1 MSKPHDYDT
10 IITRL
15 TRIIQKLQA
24 GETLRVPQLA
34 EEFGVSRKTIQRD
47 LHERLAS
54 YPIVADGLGWKLL
67 DEQVNKPS
75 QSEKM
80 VLETLR
86 QLAHNIGGI
95 FASQANRLLNQLD
108 NTEHH
113 AFSTHLYIQDPTPIL
128 ATMQTCES
136 AIEKQYEIRFL
147 HKTIWRRVQP
157 YKLVNFDGYWYLYG
171 LDVDKQRLKTWYL
184 ADMSGISATQLGF
197 DHNELALQQ
206 LALAMNVWFEPSN
219 TAFSVTLLA
228 DSSVARYFQRRP
240 LSRSQQIITHHD
252 NGDLTLQLTVTSEAE
267 ILHEV
272 KKWMPHLR
280 VIEPVSLR
288 ENAQKIAQAF
298 LQPPHSSTPHQ
309 VLVTKLSS

>member
-10 IITRL
+10 ILSRL
-15 TRIIQKLQA
+15 TRIIQRLQA

-34 EEFGVSRKTIQRD
+34 QEFGVSRKTIQRD
-47 LHERLAS
+47 LHDRLAN

-67 DEQVNKPS
+67 ATEKPTAS
-75 QSEKM
+75 QSEKV

-113 AFSTHLYIQDPTPIL
+113 AFSTHLYLQDPTPIM
-128 ATMQTCES
+128 AVMSECEQ
-136 AIEKQYEIRFL
+136 AIENHYEVRFL
-147 HKTIWRRVQP
+147 HKETWRRVQP

-184 ADMSGISATQLGF
+184 ADVSNLTATQLTF
-197 DHNELALQQ
+197 KPNHIALQQ
-206 LALAMNVWFEPSN
+206 LDYAMNVWFEPSN
-219 TAFSVTLLA
+219 TPFSVTLLA

-240 LSRSQQIITHHD
+240 ISRSQQIITHHD
-252 NGDLTLQLTVTSEAE
+252 NGDVTLQLTVTSETE
-267 ILHEV
+267 VLHEV

-280 VIEPVSLR
+280 VLEPESLK

-298 LQPPHSSTPHQ
+298 LYPT
-309 VLVTKLSS
+309 T

>member
-15 TRIIQKLQA
+15 TRIIQRLQA
-24 GETLRVPQLA
+24 GETLRVPALA

-47 LHERLAS
+47 LHERLAN

-67 DEQVNKPS
+67 ATEKPTAS
-75 QSEKM
+75 QSEKV

-113 AFSTHLYIQDPTPIL
+113 AFSTHLYLQDPTPIM
-128 ATMQTCES
+128 AIMSECGQ
-136 AIEKQYEIRFL
+136 AIESHHEIRFL
-147 HKTIWRRVQP
+147 HKAIWRRVQP

-171 LDVDKQRLKTWYL
+171 LDVEKQRLKTWYL
-184 ADMSGISATQLGF
+184 ADVSGISATQLGF

-206 LALAMNVWFEPSN
+206 LSLAMNVWFEPSN

-240 LSRSQQIITHHD
+240 LSRTQKIIEQQANGNLVLEITA
-252 NGDLTLQLTVTSEAE
+252 TSEAE
-267 ILHEV
+267 VLHEV

-280 VIEPVSLR
+280 VLKPESLKV
-288 ENAQKIAQAF
+288 NVQKIAQAF
-298 LQPPHSSTPHQ
+298 LYPT
-309 VLVTKLSS
+309 T

>member
-1 MSKPHDYDT
+1 MPKPHNYDT
-10 IITRL
+10 ILTRL
-15 TRIIQKLQA
+15 TRIIQRLQA

-47 LHERLAS
+47 LHERLTN
-54 YPIVADGLGWKLL
+54 YPIVADGIGWKLL
-67 DEQVNKPS
+67 ATEKTTPS
-75 QSEKM
+75 QSEKV

-86 QLAHNIGGI
+86 QLAHNIGGM
-95 FASQANRLLNQLD
+95 FASLANRLLNQLD

-113 AFSTHLYIQDPTPIL
+113 AFSTHLYLQDPTPIM
-128 ATMQTCES
+128 TVMSECEQ
-136 AIEKQYEIRFL
+136 AIESHHEIRFL
-147 HKTIWRRVQP
+147 HKAIWRRVQP

-197 DHNELALQQ
+197 DHNEFALQQ

-219 TAFSVTLLA
+219 TPFSVTLLA
-228 DSSVARYFQRRP
+228 ESSVARYFQRRP

-267 ILHEV
+267 VLHEI
-272 KKWMPHLR
+272 KKWMPYLR
-280 VIEPVSLR
+280 VIEPASLR
-288 ENAQKIAQAF
+288 ENAQKIAHSF
-298 LQPPHSSTPHQ
+298 LHPT
-309 VLVTKLSS
+309 T